1 MRSGIIRRS
10 TQAANGIRHAAFAV
24 LLAVGLAPPALAQRA
39 DLEKIIR
46 RTVLP
51 NGLEVVAVEN
61 QGVPL
66 VTLELVV
73 RNGAFTQ
80 TPEYAGLAHLYEH
93 MFFKAND
100 RYPDPDE
107 TISRASDMG
116 AVFNASTREEL
127 VNYYLT
133 VSADSVTAGMEFL
146 AAAAITPK
154 FLPDE
159 LAREREVVIG
169 EYDQQESS
177 PFFRFDQE
185 MGRRLWTTQFSR
197 KNPIGDRDVIRAT
210 TPAKMRA
217 IKDLYYIPN
226 NSLLIIA
233 GDVDPAAVF
242 AMAERI
248 FGGWKRGGD
257 PFAAAPIPPIPPL
270 THNVGYVHEEPVNAV
285 TVQIQWHGPSVRKDE
300 AATFV
305 ADVFSDLL
313 NAAGSR
319 FQKRLV
325 DNGLWEGVI
334 VNYYTLNNVGPITV
348 SGQTSPERLRAAL
361 KALDAELRE
370 VLKPGYF
377 SAEEM
382 DAAKAQRA
390 VSSAFE
396 REKASAFSH
405 TIGFWWSVSGLE
417 YYMKYVDEMA
427 RQTPAQLQAYAR
439 KYIIDRPHVVGVMLS
454 PEAQARL
461 KLTEDELAQWGAAPT
476 RAVPAVPVKTPV
488 KTPAKTPAKPPA
500 QRPMAPGGLT

>member
-1 MRSGIIRRS
+1 MRLTVFGLLVALALASP
-10 TQAANGIRHAAFAV
+10 AA
-24 LLAVGLAPPALAQRA
+24 AQRA
-39 DLEKIIR
+39 ELEKTIR
-46 RTVLP
+46 RTVLAS
-51 NGLEVVAVEN
+51 GLEVVAIEN

-100 RYPDPDE
+100 RFPNPDE
-107 TISRASDMG
+107 TINRASELG
-116 AVFNASTREEL
+116 AVFNGSTREEL
-127 VNYYLT
+127 VNYFLT
-133 VSADSVTAGMEFL
+133 LSSDSMAAGMEFL

-154 FLPDE
+154 FLAEE

-177 PFFRFDQE
+177 PFFRFDQA

-197 KNPIGDRDVIRAT
+197 KNTIGDREVIRGT

-217 IKDLYYIPN
+217 IKELYYIPN
-226 NSLLIIA
+226 NSLLIVA
-233 GDVDPAAVF
+233 GDMIPTAAF
-242 AMAERI
+242 ALAERI
-248 FGGWKRGGD
+248 FGRWKRDPD
-257 PFAAAPIPPIPPL
+257 PFATAPIPPIPPL
-270 THNVGYVHEEPVNAV
+270 TKTSGYIHEEAVNAV

-300 AATFV
+300 DATFV

-313 NAAGSR
+313 NAPGAR
-319 FQKRLV
+319 FQKKLV
-325 DNGLWEGVI
+325 DSGLWDGVI

-348 SGQTSPERLRAAL
+348 SGQTSPERLRNAL
-361 KALDAELRE
+361 KVLDTELRE

-377 SAEEM
+377 SVEEM
-382 DAAKAQRA
+382 NSAKAQRA

-396 REKASAFSH
+396 REKASAFAH

-427 RQTPAQLQAYAR
+427 RRTPAQLQDYAR
-439 KYIIDRPHVVGVMLS
+439 KYIIDHPHVVGVLIS
-454 PEAQARL
+454 PDARQQL
-461 KLTEDELAQWGAAPT
+461 ALTEEELARWGTARVRPATPRAT
-476 RAVPAVPVKTPV
+476 R
-488 KTPAKTPAKPPA
+488 
-500 QRPMAPGGLT
+500 RPMTAGGLR

>member
-1 MRSGIIRRS
+1 MALGV
-10 TQAANGIRHAAFAV
+10 TLTV
-24 LLAVGLAPPALAQRA
+24 LPAMPAQAQRA

-80 TPEYAGLAHLYEH
+80 TPEFAGLAHLYEH

-100 RYPDPDE
+100 RYPYPDE
-107 TISRASDMG
+107 TINRASEMG
-116 AVFNASTREEL
+116 AVWNASTREEL

-133 VSADSVTAGMEFL
+133 VSADSMVAGMDFL
-146 AAAAITPK
+146 AAAALTPK

-159 LAREREVVIG
+159 LAREREVVLG
-169 EYDQQESS
+169 EYDEHESS

-185 MGRRLWTTQFSR
+185 MGKRLWTTQFSR
-197 KNPIGDRDVIRAT
+197 KNAAGDRDVIRAT

-217 IKDLYYIPN
+217 IKELYYLPN
-226 NSLLIIA
+226 NSLLIVA
-233 GDVDPAAVF
+233 GDVDPAMVF
-242 AMAERI
+242 AMAARI
-248 FGGWKRGGD
+248 FGGWQRGPD
-257 PFAAAPIPPIPPL
+257 PFVAAPIPPMPPL
-270 THNVGYVHEEPVNAV
+270 ARSVGYVHEEAVNAV

-300 AATFV
+300 DATFV

-313 NAAGSR
+313 NAPGSR

-325 DNGLWEGVI
+325 DSGLWEGVI

-348 SGQTSPERLRAAL
+348 SGQTSPERLRPAL
-361 KALDAELRE
+361 QALDAELRE

-377 SAEEM
+377 TAEEM

-396 REKASAFSH
+396 REKASAFAH

-427 RQTPAQLQAYAR
+427 RQTPAQLQDYAR
-439 KYIIDRPHVVGVMLS
+439 KYIIDRPHVVGVLLS
-454 PEAQARL
+454 PAARAEL
-461 KLTEDELAQWGAAPT
+461 KLTEDELARWGAVPLQAAPAG
-476 RAVPAVPVKTPV
+476 AVR
-488 KTPAKTPAKPPA
+488 
-500 QRPMAPGGLT
+500 RPISGGSR

>member
-1 MRSGIIRRS
+1 MRMVLAGL
-10 TQAANGIRHAAFAV
+10 
-24 LLAVGLAPPALAQRA
+24 LLAAVSVRAVAQRA
-39 DLEKIIR
+39 DLEKVIR

-51 NGLEVVAVEN
+51 NGLEVIAIEN

-100 RYPDPDE
+100 RFPEPDE
-107 TISRASDMG
+107 TINRASELG
-116 AVFNASTREEL
+116 AVFNGSTREEL

-133 VSADSVTAGMEFL
+133 LSSDSMAAGMEFL

-154 FLPDE
+154 FLSDE

-169 EYDQQESS
+169 EYDQQEST
-177 PFFRFDQE
+177 PFFRFDQA
-185 MGRRLWTTQFSR
+185 MGQRLWTTQFSR
-197 KNPIGDRDVIRAT
+197 KNTIGDRDVIRGT

-233 GDVDPAAVF
+233 GDVNPAVAFVL
-242 AMAERI
+242 AERI
-248 FGGWKRGGD
+248 FGGWKRGAD
-257 PFAAAPIPPIPPL
+257 PFVTAPIPPIPPL
-270 THNVGYVHEEPVNAV
+270 TKTSGYIHEEAVNAV

-300 AATFV
+300 DATFV

-313 NAAGSR
+313 NAPGSR
-319 FQKRLV
+319 FQKKLV
-325 DNGLWEGVI
+325 DSGLWDGVI
-334 VNYYTLNNVGPITV
+334 VNYYTLNNVGPITI
-348 SGQTSPERLRAAL
+348 SGQTSPERLRNAL
-361 KALDAELRE
+361 RMLDNELRE

-377 SAEEM
+377 TADEM
-382 DAAKAQRA
+382 NSAKAQRA

-427 RQTPAQLQAYAR
+427 RRTPAQLQEYAR

-454 PEAQARL
+454 PEARRQL
-461 KLTEDELAQWGAAPT
+461 GLTEDELARWGVPAARPSPAAPT
-476 RAVPAVPVKTPV
+476 R
-488 KTPAKTPAKPPA
+488 
-500 QRPMAPGGLT
+500 RPGNGGLE

>member
-1 MRSGIIRRS
+1 MAFRNQGNSGPIVAMSRSVFFR
-10 TQAANGIRHAAFAV
+10 AV
-24 LLAVGLAPPALAQRA
+24 LCLSVLLLPVIPRLALAQRA
-39 DLEKIIR
+39 ELEKIIR

-100 RYPDPDE
+100 RYPEPDE
-107 TISRASDMG
+107 TINRASEMG

-127 VNYYLT
+127 VNYWLT
-133 VSADSVTAGMEFL
+133 ISADSVGAGMEFL
-146 AAAAITPK
+146 AAAAMTPK
-154 FLPDE
+154 FLGDE

-169 EYDQQESS
+169 EYDQQEST
-177 PFFRFDQE
+177 PYFRFDQE
-185 MGRRLWTTQFSR
+185 MGQRLWTTQFSR
-197 KNPIGDRDVIRAT
+197 KNTIGDRGVIRST

-217 IKDLYYIPN
+217 IKELYYIPN

-233 GDVDPAAVF
+233 GDVDPTAVF
-242 AMAERI
+242 ALAERV
-248 FGGWKRGGD
+248 FGGWKRGPD
-257 PFAAAPIPPIPPL
+257 PFVAAPIPPIPPL
-270 THNVGYVHEEPVNAV
+270 TKNVGYVHEDDVNAV
-285 TVQIQWHGPSVRKDE
+285 SVQIQWHGPSVRKDE
-300 AATFV
+300 HATFV

-313 NAAGSR
+313 NAPGSR
-319 FQKRLV
+319 FQKKLV
-325 DNGLWEGVI
+325 DSGLWEGVI

-348 SGQTSPERLRAAL
+348 SGQTSPDKLRAAL
-361 KALDAELRE
+361 KALDVELRE

-377 SAEEM
+377 TNEEIE
-382 DAAKAQRA
+382 AAKAQRA
-390 VSSAFE
+390 VSSSFE

-427 RQTPAQLQAYAR
+427 KQGPAALQDYAR
-439 KYIIDRPHVVGVMLS
+439 KYIIDRPRVVGVLLS
-454 PEAQARL
+454 PAAQAQL
-461 KLTEDELAQWGAAPT
+461 KLTNDELAAWGTTPPRAAP
-476 RAVPAVPVKTPV
+476 AG
-488 KTPAKTPAKPPA
+488 PAKRPAK
-500 QRPMAPGGLT
+500 QGGTR

>member
-1 MRSGIIRRS
+1 MRSRIIRRF
-10 TQAANGIRHAAFAV
+10 TRAASGIR
-24 LLAVGLAPPALAQRA
+24 LLALAVTLTLATAPTVLAQRA

-51 NGLEVVAVEN
+51 NGLEVVVVEN

-80 TPEYAGLAHLYEH
+80 TPEFAGLAHLYEH

-107 TISRASDMG
+107 TINRASEMG

-133 VSADSVTAGMEFL
+133 VSADSLAAGMDFL
-146 AAAAITPK
+146 AAAVLTPK

-159 LAREREVVIG
+159 LTREREVVIG
-169 EYDQQESS
+169 EYDQQEST

-185 MGRRLWTTQFSR
+185 MGKRLWTTQFSR
-197 KNPIGDRDVIRAT
+197 KNTIGDRDVIRAT

-233 GDVDPAAVF
+233 GDVDAAAVF
-242 AMAERI
+242 AQAERI
-248 FGGWKRGGD
+248 FGGWKRGPD
-257 PFAAAPIPPIPPL
+257 PFVAAPIPPIPPL
-270 THNVGYVHEEPVNAV
+270 QRNVGLVHEDAVNAA

-300 AATFV
+300 DATFV

-313 NAAGSR
+313 NAPGSR

-325 DNGLWEGVI
+325 DSGLWEGVI

-348 SGQTSPERLRAAL
+348 SGQTSPDRLRTAL
-361 KALDAELRE
+361 KTLDAELRE

-377 SAEEM
+377 STEEM

-396 REKASAFSH
+396 REKASAFAH

-427 RQTPAQLQAYAR
+427 RRSPSQLQDYAR
-439 KYIIDRPHVVGVMLS
+439 KYIIDRPHIVGVLIS
-454 PEAQARL
+454 PEGRAQL
-461 KLTEDELAQWGAAPT
+461 KLTEDELARWGTTPP
-476 RAVPAVPVKTPV
+476 RAVPAGAAKRPSTPE
-488 KTPAKTPAKPPA
+488 
-500 QRPMAPGGLT
+500 GGR

>member
-1 MRSGIIRRS
+1 MRRI
-10 TQAANGIRHAAFAV
+10 
-24 LLAVGLAPPALAQRA
+24 LLALTLLVPLASPAIAQRA
-39 DLEKIIR
+39 DLQKIIR

-80 TPEYAGLAHLYEH
+80 TPDYAGLAHLYEH

-100 RYPDPDE
+100 RYPQPDE
-107 TISRASDMG
+107 TINRASEMG

-133 VSADSVTAGMEFL
+133 VSADSVAAGMDFL
-146 AAAAITPK
+146 AAALLTPK

-159 LAREREVVIG
+159 LEREREVVIG
-169 EYDQQESS
+169 EYDQQEST

-197 KNPIGDRDVIRAT
+197 KNPIGDRDVIRST
-210 TPAKMRA
+210 TPEKMRA

-233 GDVDPAAVF
+233 GDVDPAATF
-242 AMAERI
+242 ALAERV
-248 FGGWKRGGD
+248 FGGWKRGPD
-257 PFAAAPIPPIPPL
+257 PFVAAPIPPIPPL
-270 THNVGYVHEEPVNAV
+270 TRSVGYIHQDAVNAV

-300 AATFV
+300 EATFV

-313 NAAGSR
+313 NAPGSR
-319 FQKRLV
+319 FQKKLV
-325 DNGLWEGVI
+325 DSGLWEGVI

-348 SGQTSPERLRAAL
+348 SGQTSPDRLRSAL

-370 VLKPGYF
+370 VLTPGYF
-377 SAEEM
+377 SVEEM

-396 REKASAFSH
+396 REKASAFAH

-427 RQTPAQLQAYAR
+427 RRSPRQLQDYAR
-439 KYIIDRPHVVGVMLS
+439 KYIIDRPRVVGVLLS
-454 PEAQARL
+454 PEARAQL
-461 KLTEDELAQWGAAPT
+461 NLTEDELARWGTAVPTRSAAPAK
-476 RAVPAVPVKTPV
+476 RPPV
-488 KTPAKTPAKPPA
+488 AGAS
-500 QRPMAPGGLT
+500 R

>member
-1 MRSGIIRRS
+1 MR
-10 TQAANGIRHAAFAV
+10 T
-24 LLAVGLAPPALAQRA
+24 LLAGLLLAALSARAAAQRA
-39 DLEKIIR
+39 DLEKIIH

-51 NGLEVVAVEN
+51 NGLEVIAIEN

-100 RYPDPDE
+100 RFPDPDE
-107 TISRASDMG
+107 TINRASELG
-116 AVFNASTREEL
+116 AVFNGSTREEL

-133 VSADSVTAGMEFL
+133 LSSDSMAAGMEFL

-154 FLPDE
+154 FLSDE

-169 EYDQQESS
+169 EYDQQEST
-177 PFFRFDQE
+177 PFFRFDQA
-185 MGRRLWTTQFSR
+185 MGQRLWTTQFSR
-197 KNPIGDRDVIRAT
+197 KNTIGDRDVIRGT

-233 GDVDPAAVF
+233 GDVNPAAAF
-242 AMAERI
+242 ALAERI
-248 FGGWKRGGD
+248 FGGWKRGAD
-257 PFAAAPIPPIPPL
+257 PFIAAPIPPIPPL
-270 THNVGYVHEEPVNAV
+270 TKTSGYIHEEAVNAV

-300 AATFV
+300 DATFV

-313 NAAGSR
+313 NAPGSR
-319 FQKRLV
+319 FQKKLV
-325 DNGLWEGVI
+325 DSGLWDGVI
-334 VNYYTLNNVGPITV
+334 VNYYTLNNVGPITI
-348 SGQTSPERLRAAL
+348 SGQTSPERLRNAL
-361 KALDAELRE
+361 KVLDSELRE

-377 SAEEM
+377 TADEM
-382 DAAKAQRA
+382 NSAKAQRA
-390 VSSAFE
+390 VSSSFE

-427 RQTPAQLQAYAR
+427 RRTPAQLQEYAR
-439 KYIIDRPHVVGVMLS
+439 KYIIDRPHVVGVLLS
-454 PEAQARL
+454 PEARRQL
-461 KLTEDELAQWGAAPT
+461 GLTEDELARWGTPATRPAPVAPT
-476 RAVPAVPVKTPV
+476 R
-488 KTPAKTPAKPPA
+488 
-500 QRPMAPGGLT
+500 RPGNRGPK

>member
-1 MRSGIIRRS
+1 M
-10 TQAANGIRHAAFAV
+10 A
-24 LLAVGLAPPALAQRA
+24 LAVTLALAAPAGAQRA

-80 TPEYAGLAHLYEH
+80 TPEFAGLAHLYEH

-107 TISRASDMG
+107 TISRASEMG

-133 VSADSVTAGMEFL
+133 VSADSVAAGMDFL
-146 AAAAITPK
+146 AAAALTPK

-169 EYDQQESS
+169 EYDQQEST

-233 GDVDPAAVF
+233 GDVDPATVF

-248 FGGWKRGGD
+248 FGSWKRGPD
-257 PFAAAPIPPIPPL
+257 PFVAAPIPPIPPL
-270 THNVGYVHEEPVNAV
+270 TRNVGYIQEDAVNAV

-300 AATFV
+300 NATFV

-313 NAAGSR
+313 NAPGSR

-325 DNGLWEGVI
+325 DSGLWEGVI
-334 VNYYTLNNVGPITV
+334 VNYYTLNNVGPITI
-348 SGQTSPERLRAAL
+348 SGQTNPERLRPAL

-377 SAEEM
+377 SVEEM
-382 DAAKAQRA
+382 EAAKAQRA
-390 VSSAFE
+390 VSSSFE
-396 REKASAFSH
+396 REKASAFAH

-427 RQTPAQLQAYAR
+427 RRSPAQLQDYAR
-439 KYIIDRPHVVGVMLS
+439 KYIIDRPHIVGVLLA
-454 PEAQARL
+454 PEARAQL
-461 KLTEDELAQWGAAPT
+461 KLTEDELAQWGAAPP
-476 RAVPAVPVKTPV
+476 RSAPAAALRR
-488 KTPAKTPAKPPA
+488 PAP
-500 QRPMAPGGLT
+500 PGGSR

>member
-1 MRSGIIRRS
+1 M
-10 TQAANGIRHAAFAV
+10 TFA
-24 LLAVGLAPPALAQRA
+24 LAVACWLVAPVSPAAAQRA

-80 TPEYAGLAHLYEH
+80 TPEFAGLAHLYEH

-100 RYPDPDE
+100 QFPRPDE
-107 TISRASDMG
+107 TINRASEMG

-133 VSADSVTAGMEFL
+133 IAADSVAAGMEFL
-146 AAAAITPK
+146 AAAALTPR
-154 FLPDE
+154 FLADE

-185 MGRRLWTTQFSR
+185 MGQRLWTTQFSR
-197 KNPIGDRDVIRAT
+197 KNTIGDRDVIRTT

-226 NSLLIIA
+226 NSLLIVA
-233 GDVDPAAVF
+233 GDVDPVAVF
-242 AMAERI
+242 RMAERI
-248 FGGWKRGGD
+248 FGGWKRGPD
-257 PFAAAPIPPIPPL
+257 PFVASPIPVIPPL
-270 THNVGYVHEEPVNAV
+270 TRNVGYVHVADVNAV
-285 TVQIQWHGPSVRKDE
+285 TVQIQWHGPSVRMDE
-300 AATFV
+300 EATFV

-313 NAAGSR
+313 NAPGSR

-325 DNGLWEGVI
+325 DSGLWEGVI

-348 SGQTSPERLRAAL
+348 SGQTSPDRLRAAL
-361 KALDAELRE
+361 KALDTELRE

-377 SAEEM
+377 SVEEM

-417 YYMKYVDEMA
+417 YYLKYVDEMA
-427 RQTPAQLQAYAR
+427 RRSPVQLQAYAR
-439 KYIIDRPHVVGVMLS
+439 KYIIDRPRIVGVLLS
-454 PEAQARL
+454 SDARSQL
-461 KLTEDELAQWGAAPT
+461 NLTDDELARWGTTPPRATPAGPT
-476 RAVPAVPVKTPV
+476 R
-488 KTPAKTPAKPPA
+488 
-500 QRPMAPGGLT
+500 RPSTVGGSR